1 MILNCG
7 CISRTITEAPI
18 GGDDSFAMG
27 LISEEKVIEKKWI
40 WIWEDEYKIS
50 N

>member
-1 MILNCG
+1 MCTQG
-7 CISRTITEAPI
+7 TITEAPI

-27 LISEEKVIEKKWI
+27 LISEEKIIEKKWI